1 MKKDDFLSNYCSPYW
16 ITGYLSGVLQC
27 TVQEIKHSVSPPKVF
42 IHKGKSQSLEL
53 MDIIYWNK
61 LLLSVMFFISIL
73 EVSDVWL
80 VQQKNCFSI
89 LTLRAIMLYTAALI
103 IFRIMFALQGAVFNY
118 FCLFVSYLKLQYVFV
133 QAYIV
138 CRWLCTFYRLWLCW
152 CCSNNIRIHLASG
165 PSLQLTKKR

>member
-1 MKKDDFLSNYCSPYW
+1 
-16 ITGYLSGVLQC
+16 
-27 TVQEIKHSVSPPKVF
+27 
-42 IHKGKSQSLEL
+42 
-53 MDIIYWNK
+53 
-61 LLLSVMFFISIL
+61 MFFISIL

-103 IFRIMFALQGAVFNY
+103 IFRIMLALQGAVFNY

-138 CRWLCTFYRLWLCW
+138 CR
-152 CCSNNIRIHLASG
+152 
-165 PSLQLTKKR
+165 